1 MKLNKN
7 LGFLLLS
14 IWLIVSGTSQLV
26 DLPIPSLGLILNCLA
41 IVSGVFILMGK

>member
-7 LGFLLLS
+7 MGFLLLS
-14 IWLIVSGTSQLV
+14 IWLIVSGISQLV
-26 DLPIPSLGLILNCLA
+26 VLPVPSLGLILSALA